1 MGKGLYLK
9 ENKISDGN
17 HATSRV
23 PLEER
28 QKRKAQRMRKQKR
41 RKQLVI
47 GIGILLSLLIVI
59 LIILSHPGP
68 LEGKWYM
75 DDVTAYEF
83 FDGSNGAMVLPST
96 EYKFTYTIKDN
107 ILSIDFD
114 YEGAK
119 DAQYTFAIDGDILT
133 LEGGNATTQGT
144 YVLRKTWN

>member
-9 ENKISDGN
+9 ENKNSDGN
-17 HATSRV
+17 HATSRI
-23 PLEER
+23 PLGER
-28 QKRKAQRMRKQKR
+28 QKRKARRMRKQKQ
-41 RKQLVI
+41 RKLLTL
-47 GIGILLSLLIVI
+47 GIGILLCLLII
-59 LIILSHPGP
+59 ALLFLRKSSP

-83 FDGSNGAMVLPST
+83 FDSSNGAMVLPSS
-96 EYKFTYTIKDN
+96 EYEFTYIIKDN
-107 ILSIDFD
+107 ILRIDFD

-144 YVLRKTWN
+144 YVLRKSE